1 VPARPLQAH
10 GPPAQACTP
19 CDGAQGRHKNPY
31 YQQRDMLVTVSQF
44 KGLGGWESK
53 NPDCCRVSPIRNPTI
68 YESFESPHPLRLYT
82 QRLERSRLPLGLL
95 CFGNCWW
102 QVASANPSAPRASHS
117 SHRMHHA
124 PASSI
129 ASHRD
134 RPDQNNRIVKEIARS
149 FIDCTTAVYRYRLR
163 RIFKKGTPGTIVI
176 TRRLMLI

>member
-1 VPARPLQAH
+1 MASSGRPDVREA
-10 GPPAQACTP
+10 GISYRSTACN
-19 CDGAQGRHKNPY
+19 RKNLLA
-31 YQQRDMLVTVSQF
+31 LVSSR
-44 KGLGGWESK
+44 KILIAA
-53 NPDCCRVSPIRNPTI
+53 VSPIRNPTI

-117 SHRMHHA
+117 SHRMHRA
-124 PASSI
+124 PASLSI